1 MELESS
7 FTQTSNR
14 MSVPCH
20 QQVCSFPGGLKAHR
34 VVVTDPDEYERLTK
48 FNLEA
53 GELPATAKL
62 GADALWK

>member
-1 MELESS
+1 
-7 FTQTSNR
+7 